1 MPPEPTGWG
10 ALLCYHAPGMND
22 RNRPHA
28 RPGAPAP
35 PPVAQ
40 PKRMAI
46 APPPVRFPH
55 SPAVAAPPAVQAQR
69 VSPQGPRRTATP
81 PPPVFSPHT
90 ANTSRQVPVAQAK
103 VIAPPPVRFP
113 QRQIPPGPVQ
123 PARTPAPPPRMVQ
136 RAAAPGPAVIQR
148 LVIRIRDFK
157 EMWIPFTKDTIWDSS
172 KTMKN
177 YPTLTAHAAWQEDI
191 GIAQA
196 LEGRALQATE
206 PLVVVS
212 HGGQPVRN
220 NDGTISGNF
229 GGRTPE
235 TLAQEISGILPA
247 NYSAEIF
254 LNGCYTGM
262 RVGFATAGSSYIERF
277 GAALLQHVA
286 QYTGIVKGN
295 IGPASTLSQ
304 NEELIGIDRAT
315 YDRWRENNPHWVASN
330 QAGTKFYMRGPFG
343 QARYRPSDDTF
354 NDFGYARML
363 AEG

>member
-1 MPPEPTGWG
+1 
-10 ALLCYHAPGMND
+10 MNNK
-22 RNRPHA
+22 NRPQGP
-28 RPGAPAP
+28 PGPPAP
-35 PPVAQ
+35 PVVQ
-40 PKRMAI
+40 PKRAVI

-55 SPAVAAPPAVQAQR
+55 SHAATAPPAVQAQR
-69 VSPQGPRRTATP
+69 VTPQGSPRTTIA
-81 PPPVFSPHT
+81 PPPVFSPHA
-90 ANTSRQVPVAQAK
+90 ANAGRQVPVAQAK
-103 VIAPPPVRFP
+103 PGAPPPVRFP
-113 QRQIPPGPVQ
+113 HGQA
-123 PARTPAPPPRMVQ
+123 PAVRTPAAPPRTVQ
-136 RAAAPGPAVIQR
+136 RAPAPGPAVIQR

-157 EMWIPFTKDTIWDSS
+157 EMWVPFTKNTIWDSS

-177 YPTLTAHAAWQEDI
+177 YPALSAHATWQEDV

-262 RVGFATAGSSYIERF
+262 RVGFALAGSSYIERF
-277 GAALLQHVA
+277 GVALLQHIA
-286 QYTGIVKGN
+286 QYAGIVKGN
-295 IGPASTLSQ
+295 IGPASTYSQ

-315 YDRWRENNPHWVASN
+315 YDKWRNNNPHGVATN

-343 QARYRPSDDTF
+343 QARYRPSDGSY
-354 NDFGYARML
+354 NDFGYAQML
-363 AEG
+363 AM

>member
-1 MPPEPTGWG
+1 M
-10 ALLCYHAPGMND
+10 
-22 RNRPHA
+22 
-28 RPGAPAP
+28 PAP
-35 PPVAQ
+35 PVLQ
-40 PKRMAI
+40 PKRAVI
-46 APPPVRFPH
+46 APPPVRFPQ
-55 SPAVAAPPAVQAQR
+55 SRAAIAPPAVQAQR
-69 VSPQGPRRTATP
+69 VSPQGPPRTATP
-81 PPPVFSPHT
+81 PPPVYSPH
-90 ANTSRQVPVAQAK
+90 AASASRQVPAVQAK
-103 VIAPPPVRFP
+103 RVAPPPVRFH
-113 QRQIPPGPVQ
+113 QGQVAAGPVQ
-123 PARTPAPPPRMVQ
+123 PARTPVPPPRTVQ
-136 RAAAPGPAVIQR
+136 RAAVPGPAVIQR

-177 YPTLTAHAAWQEDI
+177 YPALTAHAAWQEDV
-191 GIAQA
+191 GITQA

-212 HGGQPVRN
+212 HGGQPVRQ
-220 NDGTISGNF
+220 NDGTITGNF

-262 RVGFATAGSSYIERF
+262 RIGFATAGSSYIERF

-286 QYTGIVKGN
+286 QYTGVVKGN
-295 IGPASTLSQ
+295 IGPASTFSQ

-315 YDRWRENNPHWVASN
+315 FDKWRDNNPHGVASN

-343 QARYRPSDDTF
+343 QARYRPSDGNY
-354 NDFGYARML
+354 NDFGYAQML
-363 AEG
+363 AL

>member
-1 MPPEPTGWG
+1 
-10 ALLCYHAPGMND
+10 MNN
-22 RNRPHA
+22 RNRPQTP
-28 RPGAPAP
+28 PGVPAP
-35 PPVAQ
+35 PVLQ
-40 PKRMAI
+40 PKRAVI

-55 SPAVAAPPAVQAQR
+55 SPAIAAPPAVQARR
-69 VSPQGPRRTATP
+69 VSPQGPPRTATP
-81 PPPVFSPHT
+81 PPPVFSPHA

-113 QRQIPPGPVQ
+113 QRQVPPGPVQ
-123 PARTPAPPPRMVQ
+123 PARTPAPPHRTVQ

-177 YPTLTAHAAWQEDI
+177 YPALTAHAAWQEDV
-191 GIAQA
+191 GITQA
-196 LEGRALQATE
+196 LTGRALQATE

-212 HGGQPVRN
+212 HGGQPTRN

-277 GAALLQHVA
+277 GVALLQHVA

-295 IGPASTLSQ
+295 IGPASTFSQ

-315 YDRWRENNPHWVASN
+315 YDRWRDNNPHGVVSN

-343 QARYRPSDDTF
+343 QARYRPSDDHY
-354 NDFGYARML
+354 NDFGYAQML
-363 AEG
+363 AM